1 MQRKA
6 GHALI
11 EIRNVSK
18 RFGELKLLD
27 NVSLTVN
34 EGETVVLIGPSGHG
48 KSVLV
53 KICAGL
59 VVPDEGEVFI
69 GGESITKARGP
80 ALDKIRR
87 RMGMLFQN
95 YALFDSMTVFE
106 NLAFPLRTNDNLS
119 EEEITKRVMHNLG
132 LVKLS
137 HAAQLRTSEL
147 SGGMKKRVGIA
158 RAWIRNPEVI
168 LYDEPTA
175 GLDPVTGERINTY
188 LKEFAKHNRTTA
200 LVVTQE
206 MLSAFS
212 VATRL
217 AFVYG
222 GKVMQCDTPE
232 KMRTST
238 IPEVRQFINGLREGP
253 LTNAGV
259 VRRRESM

>member
-1 MQRKA
+1 M
-6 GHALI
+6 I
-11 EIRNVSK
+11 EIRNISK
-18 RFGELKLLD
+18 SFGEQKLLD

-34 EGETVVLIGPSGHG
+34 HGETVVMIGPSGHG
-48 KSVLV
+48 KSVLL

-59 VVPDEGEVFI
+59 IEPDSGEVLI
-69 GGESITKARGP
+69 GGKSITTAKGP
-80 ALDKIRR
+80 ILDDIRR

-95 YALFDSMTVFE
+95 YALFDSMNVFD
-106 NLAFPLRTNDNLS
+106 NLAFPLRTNDNLPES
-119 EEEITKRVMHNLG
+119 EIEKRVMHNLS

-137 HAAQLRTSEL
+137 HAATLRIGEL

-158 RAWIRNPEVI
+158 RAWIRSPDII

-188 LKEFAKHNRTTA
+188 LKEFSRNSKVTA

-217 AFVYG
+217 AFVYN
-222 GKVMQCDTPE
+222 GKIMQCDTPDAM
-232 KMRTST
+232 KASR
-238 IPEVRQFINGLREGP
+238 IPEVSQFINGHREGP
-253 LTNAGV
+253 LTNIGV
-259 VRRRESM
+259 VKRRETM

>member
-1 MQRKA
+1 M
-6 GHALI
+6 I

-18 RFGELKLLD
+18 RFGEHKLLD

-34 EGETVVLIGPSGHG
+34 AGETVVLIGPSGHG

-59 VVPDEGEVFI
+59 VVPDGGEVFI
-69 GGESITKARGP
+69 DGQSITTARGP
-80 ALDKIRR
+80 ALDNIRR

-95 YALFDSMTVFE
+95 YALFDSMTVYE

-119 EEEITKRVMHNLG
+119 EAELDKRVMHNLS
-132 LVKLS
+132 LVKLA

-175 GLDPVTGERINTY
+175 GLDPVTGERINTF
-188 LKEFAKHNRTTA
+188 LKDFAKQSRTTA

-212 VATRL
+212 VADRL
-217 AFVYG
+217 AFVYN
-222 GKVMQCDTPE
+222 GKIMQCDTPQ
-232 KMRTST
+232 KMRESK
-238 IPEVRQFINGLREGP
+238 IPEVAQFINGLREGP

-259 VRRRESM
+259 VKRRESM

>member
-1 MQRKA
+1 M
-6 GHALI
+6 I

-18 RFGELKLLD
+18 RFGDHELLR
-27 NVSLTVN
+27 NVSLTVKR
-34 EGETVVLIGPSGHG
+34 GETVVMIGPSGHG
-48 KSVLV
+48 KSVLL

-59 VVPDEGEVFI
+59 VEPDEGEVLI
-69 GGESITKARGP
+69 DGASITTSKGP
-80 ALDKIRR
+80 ALDKIRS

-95 YALFDSMTVFE
+95 YALFDSMNVYD
-106 NLAFPLRTNDNLS
+106 NLAFPLRTNDNLT
-119 EEEITKRVMHNLG
+119 EAQIRERVMHNLS

-137 HAAQLRTSEL
+137 HAAELRISEL

-158 RAWIRNPEVI
+158 RAWIRNPELI

-188 LKEFAKHNRTTA
+188 LKDFAKDRGITA

-212 VATRL
+212 VANRL

-222 GKVMQCDTPE
+222 GQVMQCDTPE
-232 KMRTST
+232 NMQNSK

-253 LTNAGV
+253 LSYAPA
-259 VRRRESM
+259 RRREI